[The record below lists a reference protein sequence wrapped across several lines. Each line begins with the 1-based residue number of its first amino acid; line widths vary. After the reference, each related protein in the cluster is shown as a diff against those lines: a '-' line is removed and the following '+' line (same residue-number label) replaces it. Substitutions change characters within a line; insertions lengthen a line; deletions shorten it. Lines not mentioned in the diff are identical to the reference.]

1 MRDVSIRE
9 LGHSQYLVSYGGKF
23 SFRAAVEN
31 GVSYVGLSDLAGCCG
46 YTSGTKMAQ
55 RTNVPKVKID
65 VRHRDGR
72 KVGKT
77 SPMWFLTVDDA
88 VQFVQERAVDDGFR
102 RWFTGYAD
110 TLRKLPTSVQN
121 DTAPAS
127 TCPAQGKTKVP
138 EAKPNTG
145 VNISPEL
152 IDRIIVDLL
161 ALKQGMTSA

>member
-102 RWFTGYAD
+102 ICFRMSRRM
-110 TLRKLPTSVQN
+110 L
-121 DTAPAS
+121 
-127 TCPAQGKTKVP
+127 
-138 EAKPNTG
+138 
-145 VNISPEL
+145 
-152 IDRIIVDLL
+152 
-161 ALKQGMTSA
+161 